1 MKVGYKAEI
10 LKKFTQNMYTNINCQ
25 TIKYFIE
32 ILYPIDFR
40 CYYYLFIYAV
50 RIQIHVRL
58 SNCQLLS
65 QLELLTNCSL
75 SIFKYNKILD
85 WLTI

>member
-40 CYYYLFIYAV
+40 CYYYLVIYTV

-58 SNCQLLS
+58 SNWLLS
-65 QLELLTNCSL
+65 QLGLLTNWF
-75 SIFKYNKILD
+75 IVYF
-85 WLTI
+85 